1 MTIHIENRQKAVKLD
16 LRRIRRVVHKLKKF
30 LNCPDQEISFLFV
43 DNEQIRQINKQYLN
57 RDHPTNVISFP
68 LREGDYGDINP
79 QVLGDIA
86 ISAERAFQDAVVGDL
101 SLNDEIDFLM
111 IHGLL
116 HLLGYNH
123 EGGNKKE
130 SIKMRDKENE
140 VFFMLNGYEL
150 ERF

>member
-1 MTIHIENRQKAVKLD
+1 MNIHIENRQKAVKLD
-16 LRRIRRVVHKLKKF
+16 PRRIRRVVHKLKKI
-30 LNCPDQEISFLFV
+30 LNCPDQEISLLFV
-43 DNEQIRQINKQYLN
+43 DDEQIRQINRQYLN

-79 QVLGDIA
+79 QVLGDIV
-86 ISAERAFQDAVVGDL
+86 ISAERAFQDAAAGDL
-101 SLNDEIDFLM
+101 SLNDEIDFLV

-150 ERF
+150 ERL

>member
-1 MTIHIENRQKAVKLD
+1 MNIYIENRQKAVKLD

-43 DNEQIRQINKQYLN
+43 DNEQIRQINRQYLN

-101 SLNDEIDFLM
+101 SLNDEIDFLV

-140 VFFMLNGYEL
+140 IFYMLNGYEL

>member
-1 MTIHIENRQKAVKLD
+1 MNIYIENRQKAVKLD
-16 LRRIRRVVHKLKKF
+16 LRRIRRVVHKLKEV
-30 LNCPDQEISFLFV
+30 LSCSDQEVSLLFV
-43 DNEQIRQINKQYLN
+43 DNEQIREINRQYLN

-79 QVLGDIA
+79 QVLGDIV
-86 ISAERAFQDAVVGDL
+86 ICAEQAFRDAAAGGL
-101 SLNDEIDFLM
+101 SLDDEIDFLV

-123 EGGNKKE
+123 EGDNKKE

-140 VFFMLNGYEL
+140 IFFILNGYEI